1 METAIVEAADL
12 PLLATEIV
20 EQPFSLLFAER
31 IRIFIDRLHPFEIAE
46 RPCDL
51 VAVASG
57 VADHRFQRAEDDAVG
72 PFLLPSVQDE
82 GIPSAPRRSKYVA
95 EYRRR
100 QACPGRSAPKK
111 GSPDVRVGR

>member
-1 METAIVEAADL
+1 VETAIVEAADL

-57 VADHRFQRAEDDAVG
+57 VADHRFQRAEDDVLHR
-72 PFLLPSVQDE
+72 LLGE
-82 GIPSAPRRSKYVA
+82 AALA
-95 EYRRR
+95 ELNLDI
-100 QACPGRSAPKK
+100 AE
-111 GSPDVRVGR
+111 VR